1 MALKNQL
8 VEGITQNSSNL
19 FHKISRSNDPLR
31 ELGPGISTY
40 HQLLVML
47 FALFTILSLLHI
59 PVLRSFLSYEFYDS
73 NQGWIAGSSIGNMGF
88 SKTEC
93 QTSSMIHGNS
103 HQLKCSSGV
112 LSELVD
118 WGITTHF
125 EDNAQCTSK
134 PTNFCYSVLNDK
146 LVRERYKS
154 SCANKTSC
162 TLNDLH

>member
-73 NQGWIAGSSIGNMGF
+73 NQGWIAGSSIGNM
-88 SKTEC
+88 
-93 QTSSMIHGNS
+93 
-103 HQLKCSSGV
+103 
-112 LSELVD
+112 
-118 WGITTHF
+118 
-125 EDNAQCTSK
+125 A
-134 PTNFCYSVLNDK
+134 
-146 LVRERYKS
+146 
-154 SCANKTSC
+154 
-162 TLNDLH
+162 